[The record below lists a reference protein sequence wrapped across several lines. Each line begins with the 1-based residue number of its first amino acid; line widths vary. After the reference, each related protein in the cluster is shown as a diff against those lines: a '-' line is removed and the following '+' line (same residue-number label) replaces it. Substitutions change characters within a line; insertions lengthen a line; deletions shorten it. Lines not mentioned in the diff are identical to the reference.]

1 MSSGEEISSLCLD
14 LDLGLGRGQEERET
28 APPTSSS
35 LEQHKN
41 RSMEGASVCEHVLS
55 IVRRNLTD
63 LNLPNASSSCDRSC
77 CSEFGRPWRQPVAA
91 AAALLSPA
99 DSTSNARGAAG
110 CGTRP
115 RGLQEDQAP
124 LLAFFLAATSPL
136 LASRR
141 RACAGARFPPPA
153 VTHGACGRPLAAAD
167 SFK

>member
-1 MSSGEEISSLCLD
+1 LSSDEEISSLCLD
-14 LDLGLGRGQEERET
+14 LDLGLGRGQEERERET

-63 LNLPNASSSCDRSC
+63 LNLQFLRSILLLRVG
-77 CSEFGRPWRQPVAA
+77 GRPWRQPVAA

-115 RGLQEDQAP
+115 RGLH
-124 LLAFFLAATSPL
+124 
-136 LASRR
+136 ASRR
-141 RACAGARFPPPA
+141 TRLRCSRSSSPPRVATTCVRGGQVSTARGDARRVRSSAGR
-153 VTHGACGRPLAAAD
+153 C
-167 SFK
+167 